1 MACLMPN
8 SCQFF
13 NSFDLVFCCR
23 LFVRYSKPIRGENER
38 ARFSFF
44 GADGVKTGTEFEFN
58 MATEKASF
66 DSFVIYT

>member
-1 MACLMPN
+1 MPN

-38 ARFSFF
+38 
-44 GADGVKTGTEFEFN
+44 TEFEFN

-66 DSFVIYT
+66 YSFVIYT

>member
-1 MACLMPN
+1 M
-8 SCQFF
+8 
-13 NSFDLVFCCR
+13 
-23 LFVRYSKPIRGENER
+23 RYSKPIRGANER

-66 DSFVIYT
+66 YSFVIYT